1 MKVIFLAAFKTF
13 TPEMSVSDISG
24 DMTPVLST
32 NRSPYFICRVI
43 LCSLFN
49 LEGESSAAVMTVH
62 IIKLFL
68 HPAGQKVVSNVKDLK
83 HFCCI
88 L

>member
-1 MKVIFLAAFKTF
+1 MKIICLAA
-13 TPEMSVSDISG
+13 VSG
-24 DMTPVLST
+24 DTTPVLST
-32 NRSPYFICRVI
+32 NRSPYFIYRVL

-49 LEGESSAAVMTVH
+49 LEGESFAAVMTVH

-68 HPAGQKVVSNVKDLK
+68 HSAGQKIVSNVKDLK
-83 HFCCI
+83 RFCCS

>member
-1 MKVIFLAAFKTF
+1 MKISCLATLKRF
-13 TPEMSVSDISG
+13 TPEKTVSDISG
-24 DMTPVLST
+24 DITPILYT
-32 NRSPYFICRVI
+32 NRIPYVVSRVV

-49 LEGESSAAVMTVH
+49 LEGESSAAVTTVH

-68 HPAGQKVVSNVKDLK
+68 HPAGQKVVSNVKDLR
-83 HFCCI
+83 HFCRS